1 MCQVGIHTGA
11 AAGAVIGK
19 LRAFYCI
26 YGDTVN
32 TASRLCARAEAGQ
45 IHCSQGFVTCLETE
59 SRTTRISCTSC
70 GHVLLKGFKDPIE
83 TFTISL
89 ISDDKSGHGAEARH
103 IDAHELHSLGAEK
116 ESGVLTSVADVGE
129 PGSPPLPRG
138 SSSMF
143 NVDAFK
149 ASEHV
154 GTDLNPSQLL
164 PTDLTDF
171 KGSEFARS
179 CSWSVSSEHVR
190 TSSDHEPVLD
200 DPMHHKLVVKNDKD
214 VGSLRPIRKASQV
227 KLTAHSK
234 SMSDLLTHQSGM
246 GKEVYRHESVGKE
259 VYTHESGR
267 AKQLFNVDAFNTIV
281 GERHAKDPLFS
292 SLNYDDLSPVSLA
305 LLDGDT
311 TSPDV
316 SEVSPH
322 GIASLSPISA
332 GVISSLQDA
341 SLEEEYKE
349 ENIEK
354 LRGRV
359 AAGFIAHLAG
369 IVFQFR
375 FLLYPEY
382 GYDLEELGPE
392 LTEAYA
398 SMRRL
403 LWTNLIVQCL
413 LSLALALLLFQGPL
427 RWTSGISVM
436 LGVARLSWLVVSM
449 CASQVWPV
457 RAYTL
462 AFPPLY
468 SVGTFFIRSLTFRHM
483 VIFFSLS
490 HVLYLGSFWVG
501 NEVLSSRGAMEEW
514 WPMCSMMVRTVATS
528 IMVFH
533 FNVWAEAGMRR
544 RWRLRRVFHTE
555 MTRFNEILND
565 LLPLNSMDPVEK
577 QNDDADED
585 GGVSGGGG
593 LECSATHRSGAR
605 ASTEWCRPRLSLNP
619 LNSTCCERVAV
630 VLQFD
635 MCSFTEFS
643 KKVTP
648 LELAH
653 TLHHVFSEFD
663 VSVQSLNL
671 FKMDTVGDAYIVAA
685 WLSDADPRHVK
696 NEGLDTARAQKLCH
710 KMLWLAGRMCDTID
724 SFRTK
729 QGNRISG
736 RIGISVGNVVVGALG
751 SLQPRV
757 HIRGKGMR
765 EAESLEQSGV
775 PAMLHVSDNF
785 LNLLSGGEFLDVLS
799 SELTVSEAQGGLHA
813 AAGALHTHYLQETEK
828 DREEIVGR
836 ITGRLME
843 SIPASLA
850 KYLHG
855 WNLVKVNVHEK
866 CKKLVYI
873 TSDPSHTIR
882 GTSYVLD
889 SMGKRSQFNRE
900 LDFFTAEIPYTE
912 IDWET
917 KRDREKE
924 RLEGLRA
931 CHYGAQH

>member
-1 MCQVGIHTGA
+1 
-11 AAGAVIGK
+11 
-19 LRAFYCI
+19 
-26 YGDTVN
+26 
-32 TASRLCARAEAGQ
+32 
-45 IHCSQGFVTCLETE
+45 
-59 SRTTRISCTSC
+59 
-70 GHVLLKGFKDPIE
+70 VLLKGFNDPIE

-89 ISDDKSGHGAEARH
+89 ISDDKSGHAAEAGH
-103 IDAHELHSLGAEK
+103 IDAHDIDAHELHRQGAEK
-116 ESGVLTSVADVGE
+116 ESGVLTSVADVASA
-129 PGSPPLPRG
+129 GSPPLPSG

-149 ASEHV
+149 ASDHV
-154 GTDLNPSQLL
+154 GSDLNPSQHL
-164 PTDLTDF
+164 PTDLTDLTDLL
-171 KGSEFARS
+171 GSEDNFEHKSEDKFEDKSEDKFAHKSEDKFARS
-179 CSWSVSSEHVR
+179 CSWSLSCQHVGS
-190 TSSDHEPVLD
+190 SSDDEPVLD
-200 DPMHHKLVVKNDKD
+200 DPIQHKLVVKNDKD
-214 VGSLRPIRKASQV
+214 DGSLRRIRKASQV

-234 SMSDLLTHQSGM
+234 SMSDLLPHQSRI
-246 GKEVYRHESVGKE
+246 GKEVYRHESVDKE
-259 VYTHESGR
+259 VYRHESGR
-267 AKQLFNVDAFNTIV
+267 AKQHFNVDAFNTIV
-281 GERHAKDPLFS
+281 RERDAKDPLFS

-305 LLDGDT
+305 LLDGDAT
-311 TSPDV
+311 DV
-316 SEVSPH
+316 SDVSPH
-322 GIASLSPISA
+322 GIASLSHGIATLSPISA

-349 ENIEK
+349 ENIET

-359 AAGFIAHLAG
+359 GAGLIAHLAG
-369 IVFQFR
+369 IVLQLR
-375 FLLYPEY
+375 FVLYPEY
-382 GYDLEELGPE
+382 GYELEALGPE
-392 LTEAYA
+392 LSQAYA
-398 SMRRL
+398 SISL
-403 LWTNLIVQCL
+403 LLCNNLIVQCL

-449 CASQVWPV
+449 CASQLWPV

-533 FNVWAEAGMRR
+533 FNVWAEAGIRR

-585 GGVSGGGG
+585 GGVWGGGG
-593 LECSATHRSGAR
+593 LERSATHRSR

-685 WLSDADPRHVK
+685 WLSDADPRHVRK
-696 NEGLDTARAQKLCH
+696 DGFDTARAQKLCH

-843 SIPASLA
+843 RIPESLA

-873 TSDPSHTIR
+873 TSDHSHTIR
-882 GTSYVLD
+882 GTSYVLN
-889 SMGKRSQFNRE
+889 SIGKRSQSNRE
-900 LDFFTAEIPYTE
+900 LEFFTAEIPHTQ

-917 KRDREKE
+917 KRDRETE
-924 RLEGLRA
+924 RIEGLQA
-931 CHYGAQH
+931 CHYGAQQ